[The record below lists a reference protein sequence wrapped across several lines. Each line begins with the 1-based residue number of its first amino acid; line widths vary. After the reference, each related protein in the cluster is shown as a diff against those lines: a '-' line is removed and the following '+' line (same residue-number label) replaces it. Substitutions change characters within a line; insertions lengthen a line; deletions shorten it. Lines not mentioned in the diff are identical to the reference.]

1 MSIDSKGQYLS
12 AEQMLLFS
20 LGVVITISIY
30 FSFSTI
36 HGTVENEVIEDN
48 MKKVGNQISSGISK
62 VYDLSGGGEKVEY
75 VNLTVDIP
83 KRISGEGYKIK
94 TQESKVLVEMSSKR
108 ESVDLGNFS
117 DVDISGEIYSGKGEA
132 YIVFEK
138 SAKNITITR

>member
-36 HGTVENEVIEDN
+36 HDTVEGEVIEDN
-48 MKKVGNQISSGISK
+48 MKRVGIGISSGISK
-62 VYDLSGGGEKVEY
+62 VYDLSEGGKVEY
-75 VNLTVDIP
+75 VNLTLDIP
-83 KRISGEGYKIK
+83 KRISGGGYKIK
-94 TQESKVLVEMSSKR
+94 TQESKILVEMGSNR

-117 DVDISGEIYSGKGEA
+117 YVDISGEIYSGKGEA

-138 SAKNITITR
+138 STKNITIAR